1 MANIL
6 TASGVYQGTFTIGT
20 VEVDPIY
27 QICAVANINASNQ
40 LEISFWINRNG
51 ERVDSGLDSG
61 AYVIKDKAGS
71 LVSGMSQ
78 SGILADL
85 SGYFHTTPVAAPSIY
100 DLTHYLLEIEI
111 SVDGVNRSSS
121 IGLVRGE

>member
-85 SGYFHTTPVAAPSIY
+85 SGYFHTTPVSAPLIY

>member
-6 TASGVYQGTFTIGT
+6 TSSNVYQGTFTVGT

-40 LEISFWINRNG
+40 LEISFWINKNG
-51 ERVDSGLDSG
+51 ERVDSDLDSG
-61 AYVIKDKAGS
+61 SYVIKDKAGA
-71 LVSGMSQ
+71 LVSGMSE
-78 SGILADL
+78 SGILADA
-85 SGYFHTTPVAAPSIY
+85 SGYFHTTPIAAPLIY
-100 DLTHYLLEIEI
+100 DLTHYILEIEI
-111 SVDGVNRSSS
+111 SVSGVNRTSS